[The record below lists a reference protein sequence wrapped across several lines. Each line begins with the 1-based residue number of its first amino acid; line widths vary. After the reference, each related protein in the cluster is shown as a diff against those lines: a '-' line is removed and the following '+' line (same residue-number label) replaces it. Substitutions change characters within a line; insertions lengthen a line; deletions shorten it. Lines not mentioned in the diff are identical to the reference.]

1 MWRAALPPKT
11 TPRNR
16 NRRRGLRG
24 NVIVEFALIMTPFFA
39 LTLATIEL
47 SLPIFKRSTFL
58 SAVRDGCR
66 FGITYQTSYAGTTYG
81 NQTAAIQAVVQ
92 ANSMGFLTTS
102 NILVDYYDGVSFA
115 KVTGN
120 ANANA
125 DGNILQVSLTGY
137 THQWIAPINWL
148 GPGST
153 YSVTPTPLGI
163 TAVSADR
170 MESLPPGATR
180 PTP

>member
-1 MWRAALPPKT
+1 
-11 TPRNR
+11 
-16 NRRRGLRG
+16 
-24 NVIVEFALIMTPFFA
+24 MTPFFA

-58 SAVRDGCR
+58 SAVREGCR
-66 FGITYQTSYAGTTYG
+66 YGITYQTSFNGTNYSS
-81 NQTAAIQAVVQ
+81 QTAAIQAVVK
-92 ANSMGFLTTS
+92 ANSMGFLTSS
-102 NILVDYYDGVSFA
+102 NILVDYYDAVSFA

-125 DGNILQVSLTGY
+125 DGNILQVSISGY
-137 THQWIAPINWL
+137 THQWIAPIKWL
-148 GPGST
+148 GPGTT
-153 YSVTPTPLGI
+153 YSVTPTPIGI

-170 MESLPPGATR
+170 MESLPPGGTR